1 MFLSTFS
8 HYSTFHILTNMYVMY
23 SFSNLCCHSLG
34 IEQTTAM
41 YMSAGV
47 FASLTSLLAKVAR
60 GSVGASLGAVGFF
73 LFFFLYQ
80 YFSHSYPMLLFFS
93 PLSL

>member
-73 LFFFLYQ
+73 LFFFSILV
-80 YFSHSYPMLLFFS
+80 F
-93 PLSL
+93 